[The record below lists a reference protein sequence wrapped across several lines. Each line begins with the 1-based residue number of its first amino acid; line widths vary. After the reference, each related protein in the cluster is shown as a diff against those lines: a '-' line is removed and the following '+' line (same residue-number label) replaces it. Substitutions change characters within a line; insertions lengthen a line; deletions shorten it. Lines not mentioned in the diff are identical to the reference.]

1 MRPGG
6 FAMNAKLV
14 LEYAMFT
21 NIGLAIAGFVIMYRK
36 GYLKKYWA
44 LSSFLLLIAV
54 SDALLTAML
63 FFRKDLGLTK
73 ELAYDLYCTTSWVAS
88 GLQYA
93 LILLMIYGVFAN
105 AMKPMKGLHRIGGV
119 LFRWVSGVSILV
131 VLGITTGPHLGGGAY
146 LITISA
152 EIQEAISILTLC
164 LLLFVCLAIR
174 PLGLTFRSHIFGVSL
189 GLGIFATGSLIES
202 VWCTS
207 VPHHNPYASLY
218 AFGAI
223 VSCAVLLTWG
233 TYFAMPEPERKMVL
247 LPTTSPYFLWNSISE
262 ALGDQPGYVAVAGFK
277 PDMLAPTEMAML
289 KVSSRRAAARAAKEQ
304 FAAEEEFEMRKPV
317 MSERPAVQ
325 AYASMQ

>member
-1 MRPGG
+1 MS
-6 FAMNAKLV
+6 AKLL
-14 LEYAMFT
+14 LEYSMFA
-21 NIGLAIAGFVIMYRK
+21 NIAVAIASIVVMYRK
-36 GYLKKYWA
+36 GYLAKFWA
-44 LSSFLLLIAV
+44 LSSFLVLMVGSNALALSLLY
-54 SDALLTAML
+54 
-63 FFRKDLGLTK
+63 FRKDLGLSK
-73 ELAYDLYCTTSWVAS
+73 ELAWDVYCASNWIFS

-93 LILLMIYGVFAN
+93 LILLMIYGVFAH
-105 AMKPMKGLHRIGGV
+105 AMKPMKGLHRIGSV
-119 LFRWVSGVSILV
+119 LFRWVFGVSV
-131 VLGITTGPHLGGGAY
+131 VVSLAISTGPHLGGGAY
-146 LITISA
+146 LMIISTQL
-152 EIQEAISILTLC
+152 QEGISILTLC

-174 PLGLTFRSHIFGVSL
+174 PLGLTYRSHIFGVSL

-202 VWCTS
+202 FWYRTMTATT
-207 VPHHNPYASLY
+207 PYSPLY

-223 VSCAVLLTWG
+223 VTCTVLLTWG

-304 FAAEEEFEMRKPV
+304 FDAEEEFEMRKPV

-325 AYASMQ
+325 AYAAIQ

>member
-1 MRPGG
+1 
-6 FAMNAKLV
+6 MNAKLL

-21 NIGLAIAGFVIMYRK
+21 NVALAMAGFVVMFRK
-36 GYLKKYWA
+36 GYLAKYWA
-44 LSSFLLLIAV
+44 LCSFLLLIAV
-54 SDALLTAML
+54 SNGVLTTIL
-63 FFRKDLGLTK
+63 FFRKDIGLGK
-73 ELAYDLYCTTSWVAS
+73 ESAWNVYCATSWISS

-93 LILLMIYGVFAN
+93 LILLMIYGVFAH

-119 LFRWVSGVSILV
+119 LFRWVFGVSV
-131 VLGITTGPHLGGGAY
+131 VVSLAISTGPHLGGGAY
-146 LITISA
+146 LMIISTQL
-152 EIQEAISILTLC
+152 QEGISILTLC

-174 PLGLTFRSHIFGVSL
+174 PLGLTYRSHIFGVSL
-189 GLGIFATGSLIES
+189 GLGIFATGALIES
-202 VWCTS
+202 FWYRTATS
-207 VPHHNPYASLY
+207 TTPYSPLY